1 MPFRWVKGLDASLFA
16 SLFAYIGGYIRF
28 GCFIVCFYYGCLIL
42 SVVGG
47 VFVVC
52 PCLLDLLIAFLG
64 LGLLGGGQGMT
75 CGGLVVIR
83 DALGK
88 ILGDLCSLSVIW
100 EVSFVGVWS
109 SGRNPGWLFRDPE

>member
-1 MPFRWVKGLDASLFA
+1 MLHSLLI
-16 SLFAYIGGYIRF
+16 SVGIRF
-28 GCFIVCFYYGCLIL
+28 GCFIVCFYHGCLIL

-47 VFVVC
+47 VLCGLSVFAR
-52 PCLLDLLIAFLG
+52 LIALLG
-64 LGLLGGGQGMT
+64 LGLLGGDQGMI

-83 DALGK
+83 DDLGK

-100 EVSFVGVWS
+100 EVSLVGVWS